1 MATTHIQLDAT
12 TVIDIDFDYLKEI
25 GNTYSFNSKN
35 PNWVPNID
43 HDLFFLQA
51 QQNMFND
58 ILRARGHVYLNE
70 IFDSLHLPR
79 TVQGQILGWALSFN
93 EDSYVDFDIHTG
105 PGENEITLKF
115 NLDGPI
121 IGWM

>member
-1 MATTHIQLDAT
+1 MGTTHIQLDAT
-12 TVIDIDFDYLKEI
+12 TVIDIDFDYLKELDK
-25 GNTYSFNSKN
+25 TYSFNSEN
-35 PNWVPNID
+35 PNWDPNIEYD
-43 HDLFFLQA
+43 MFFLKA

-58 ILRARGHVYLNE
+58 YLHARGHVYLNE
-70 IFDSLHLPR
+70 IFDALQLPR
-79 TVQGQILGWALSFN
+79 TVQGQILGWSVSLN
-93 EDSYVDFDIHTG
+93 EDSYVDFNIHTG